1 MVARLALGERFDGEL
16 HGGRHLD
23 NGSARSERGTPV
35 LIAGGTVIDVDG
47 ERLADVR
54 IGADGRIAEVGPAL
68 AARDGEVVHDATGRL
83 VIPGGVDAHTH
94 LHLQVGAVQVSDDFA
109 SGTAAA
115 AVGGTTTVIEY
126 VTAHRGQAPLDAL
139 SIWRA
144 KAEAACIDYGFHMT
158 FTEAVTEHA
167 VTECI
172 EHGIT
177 SFKLYMAYP
186 DSLQVDDGVI
196 VDVLRATSKHGGLVT
211 VHAEN
216 GSAISALQREALL
229 AGRTGV
235 IEHSRTRPALLEG
248 EATARAASLAELVGA
263 PIYIVHLSSAPA
275 LAAVRAAQERGVD
288 IRAETCPQYLYL
300 DTADL
305 EGEDGENFVCT
316 PPIRDPW
323 HREELWEGLE
333 RGWLHTV
340 ATDHCPFWMHDRRI
354 GTRGRPEGWRD
365 FTEIP
370 GGLPGIET
378 RMTLVWSGVRLGRLA
393 ATDWVRLCAEAPART
408 FGLWPRKG
416 SLRVGADADVV
427 VWDPERTQSLDADD
441 LTMRTDHSPYAGHE
455 SVGWPELV
463 LLGGRVIASDGRFT
477 GAPGW
482 GRYLPRDQVFAD

>member
-1 MVARLALGERFDGEL
+1 M
-16 HGGRHLD
+16 
-23 NGSARSERGTPV
+23 
-35 LIAGGTVIDVDG
+35 LIRGGTVIDVDG
-47 ERLADVR
+47 ERRADVR
-54 IGADGRIAEVGPAL
+54 VGADGRIAEVAESL
-68 AARDGEVVHDATGRL
+68 DARDGEVVHDATGKL

-94 LHLQVGAVQVSDDFA
+94 LHLEVGAVAVSDDFA

-126 VTAHRGQAPLDAL
+126 VTAYRGQAPRDAL
-139 SIWRA
+139 AIWRG
-144 KAEAACIDYGFHMT
+144 KAEASAIDYGFHMT
-158 FTEAVTEHA
+158 FTEAVTEGA
-167 VTECI
+167 VADCI
-172 EHGIT
+172 EQGIT

-216 GSAISALQREALL
+216 GSAITALQREALL

-235 IEHSRTRPALLEG
+235 IEHSRTRPAVLEG
-248 EATARAASLAELVGA
+248 EATARAATLAEVVGA

-288 IRAETCPQYLYL
+288 VRAETCPQYLHL
-300 DTADL
+300 DTVDL
-305 EGEDGENFVCT
+305 ERLDGENFVCT
-316 PPIRDPW
+316 PPLRDSW
-323 HREELWEGLE
+323 HREELWEGLG

-340 ATDHCPFWMHDRRI
+340 ATDHCPFWMHDRRV
-354 GTRGRPEGWRD
+354 GTFGRPDGWAD

-378 RMTLVWSGVRLGRLA
+378 RLTLVWSGVRAGRLSA
-393 ATDWVRLCAEAPART
+393 ADWVRLCAEAPART

-427 VWDPERTQSLDADD
+427 VWDPERRQSLDADALD
-441 LTMRTDHSPYAGHE
+441 MRTDHSPYEGQTA
-455 SVGWPELV
+455 VGWPELV
-463 LLGGRVIASDGRFT
+463 LLGGRVVADDGRFV
-477 GAPGW
+477 GEVGG
-482 GRYLPRDQVFAD
+482 GRYLERAQVFHA